1 MSMNNMPKEIGATHT
16 LSFSTTGNKKSFCP
30 YEPAKLQ
37 ITGTT
42 YNSNGGHSKC
52 DILHVARFTKNGE
65 PIDGSQFWREN
76 QKALRKERQAKEHVK
91 LEALAHEGFNVE
103 DYDN

>member
-1 MSMNNMPKEIGATHT
+1 MNPKTIETHT
-16 LSFSTTGNKKSFCP
+16 FLSSSSNSGNTKTFSP
-30 YEPAKLQ
+30 YDPVKLQ
-37 ITGTT
+37 ITGAT
-42 YNSNGGHSKC
+42 YNSNYGHSKS
-52 DILHVARFTKNGE
+52 DILHIARFTKNGE